1 MQSETSRGTAYGVAA
16 FFLWGAFPL
25 YFRALDRSGAVEIVL
40 HRVVWSLLVCL
51 ALLAATHAFRE
62 FRTVLRDRR
71 QVGVL
76 GVAAVLIAL
85 NWGIYVYAVNSD
97 QVVEASLGYFINPLV
112 MVALGVVVLGEQLRR
127 LQWVAVGVGA
137 LAVAVLTIAYGHP
150 PTIAL
155 SLAAS
160 FGLYGLIKRRA
171 GVQVG
176 AAAGLATE
184 TLVLAP
190 FALIALLVIGASGDS
205 TFTADAPW
213 QALLLMSAGV
223 VTAAPLLL
231 FASAARRLPLATIG
245 LIQYLTPVLQL
256 LCGVLLLDEHMPL
269 ERWIG
274 FGMVWVALVI
284 FTFDSIASAR
294 RNHASHHADA
304 VDGATTAGV
313 DPVSATPIGSQ
324 R

>member
-1 MQSETSRGTAYGVAA
+1 MQNDASRGSAYGIAA
-16 FFLWGAFPL
+16 FFIWGAFPL

-51 ALLAATHAFRE
+51 ALLAATRAVGELRA
-62 FRTVLRDRR
+62 VLKDRR
-71 QVGVL
+71 RVAVL
-76 GVAAVLIAL
+76 GCAAVLIAL
-85 NWGIYVYAVNSD
+85 NWGIYVYAVNSG

-137 LAVAVLTIAYGHP
+137 VAVGVLTAAYGHP

-160 FGLYGLIKRRA
+160 FGLYALIKRSA
-171 GVQVG
+171 GVDVG

-190 FALIALLVIGASGDS
+190 FALVALVVLGATGES
-205 TFTADAPW
+205 TFTTDAPW
-213 QALLLMSAGV
+213 QALLLISAGA

-231 FASAARRLPLATIG
+231 FAAAARRVPLATIG
-245 LIQYLTPVLQL
+245 LLQYLTPILQL
-256 LCGVLLLDEHMPL
+256 LCGVLLLGEHMPP

-274 FGMVWVALVI
+274 FALVWIALII
-284 FTFDSIASAR
+284 FTADSLKNAR
-294 RNHASHHADA
+294 QSRTRSYPA
-304 VDGATTAGV
+304 
-313 DPVSATPIGSQ
+313 PATP
-324 R
+324 